1 MRNPTFRF
9 RFRSSSAAGLAAGLL
24 LLAIAAGSP
33 ASAHSAAGDRVS
45 RPGVDDAGPAQAA
58 CEEAAYCDGFEDQTG
73 TTPSGDWQPNFP
85 DCQGTGS
92 VAIDRSVAHSG
103 SASLRI
109 DGGEGYCNHAF
120 ALNTTAIPTGQDVS
134 YVRMYVRHT
143 TPLPVA
149 HVTFL
154 TLTDAADGGRHL
166 RMGGQN
172 QALQWNRESDDA
184 TLPEQSPAGVALS
197 SPLPVDQWSC
207 VEFMIDGAQ
216 GLMSTWL
223 DGTEVEG
230 LHLDQTPTHDID
242 AQWLNRGAWRPQPV
256 DLSLGWESY
265 GGGAD
270 TLWFDDVVV
279 DSAPIGC

>member
-1 MRNPTFRF
+1 MRNAMSRCTS
-9 RFRSSSAAGLAAGLL
+9 RSSLTSLAAGLL
-24 LLAIAAGSP
+24 LIAAAAGSP
-33 ASAHSAAGDRVS
+33 ASAHPQAGDREA
-45 RPGVDDAGPAQAA
+45 GVGADRAGPLQVT
-58 CEEAAYCDGFEDQTG
+58 CEEAAYCDDFEDQTG
-73 TTPSGDWQPNFP
+73 TTPSGAWQPNFP
-85 DCQGTGS
+85 DCQGTGN
-92 VAIDRSVAHSG
+92 VAVDRSVAHSG

-120 ALNTTAIPTGQDVS
+120 ALNTTAIPAGQDVIH
-134 YVRMYVRHT
+134 VRMYVRHT
-143 TPLPVA
+143 TPLPIA

-172 QALQWNRESDDA
+172 EALQWNRESDDA

-223 DGTEVEG
+223 DGTEIAG

-242 AQWLNRGAWRPQPV
+242 SQWLNRGGWRPQPV

-265 GGGAD
+265 GGGSD

-279 DSAPIGC
+279 DSVPIGC